1 MIFKMLR
8 IIMINIILKV
18 LMIIKIIMKIMKI
31 MIFYLWWSL
40 RAMTKEAFDRHF
52 CSRSILPADK
62 IVVIM
67 MIMV

>member
-1 MIFKMLR
+1 MIFKILR

-18 LMIIKIIMKIMKI
+18 LMIIKIIIM

-52 CSRSILPADK
+52 CSRSILPANK
-62 IVVIM
+62 IIVIM

>member
-1 MIFKMLR
+1 
-8 IIMINIILKV
+8 MINIILKV
-18 LMIIKIIMKIMKI
+18 LMIIKIIIM

>member
-18 LMIIKIIMKIMKI
+18 LMIIKIIIM

-62 IVVIM
+62 IIVIL

>member
-18 LMIIKIIMKIMKI
+18 LMIIKIIIM

>member
-1 MIFKMLR
+1 MLR

-18 LMIIKIIMKIMKI
+18 LMIIKIIIM

-62 IVVIM
+62 IIVIM

>member
-18 LMIIKIIMKIMKI
+18 LMIIKIIIM

-52 CSRSILPADK
+52 CSRSILPANK
-62 IVVIM
+62 IIVIM

>member
-18 LMIIKIIMKIMKI
+18 LMIIKIIIM

-62 IVVIM
+62 IIVIM

>member
-1 MIFKMLR
+1 MIFKILR

-18 LMIIKIIMKIMKI
+18 LMIIKIIIM

-52 CSRSILPADK
+52 CSRSILPDNK
-62 IVVIM
+62 IIVIM

>member
-1 MIFKMLR
+1 MIFKILR

-18 LMIIKIIMKIMKI
+18 LMIIKIIIM

-62 IVVIM
+62 IIVIM

>member
-1 MIFKMLR
+1 MS
-8 IIMINIILKV
+8 IILKV
-18 LMIIKIIMKIMKI
+18 LMIIKIMIIK
-31 MIFYLWWSL
+31 IFYLWWSL

-62 IVVIM
+62 IIVIM

>member
-1 MIFKMLR
+1 MIFKILR

-18 LMIIKIIMKIMKI
+18 LMIIKIIIM

>member
-1 MIFKMLR
+1 
-8 IIMINIILKV
+8 MINIILKV
-18 LMIIKIIMKIMKI
+18 LMIIKIIIM

-62 IVVIM
+62 IIVIM